1 VSDPTAG
8 ADWDAIENALHTCVV
23 AASKLP
29 QDHVYWG
36 LQTNSPRVGEPA
48 IELKFSLSDDDGT
61 PEVDTC
67 VNYLSLPSSAVTG
80 FDLSTSTLVVPG
92 HSCLTG
98 DGPVRLTS
106 DAGLPAPLVQ
116 GQEVWVI
123 APDVTHVRLART
135 FQNALDGIA
144 ITLATEGSGNRVLT
158 GTDHTLRAGE
168 EMIYTSRSCVSVTL
182 LMVCW
187 AVNGVGLNSA
197 FATLRRVAS
206 RLVLPSVAGILAA
219 ANIGVLD
226 VDKVKTIKGIRNAV
240 QFEPRAVL
248 DVILSIPVEEGEFGG
263 IIERINLQ
271 RLAGGGLSE
280 GPAEFIPA

>member
-1 VSDPTAG
+1 MSDPTVG

-29 QDHVYWG
+29 PEQVYWG
-36 LQTNSPRVGEPA
+36 LQTNAPRPSELA

-61 PEVDTC
+61 PEVDHA
-67 VNYLSLPSSAVTG
+67 VNYLALPSSPVTA
-80 FDLSTSTLVVPG
+80 FDLPTSTLTVPG
-92 HSCLTG
+92 HSTLTG
-98 DGPVRLTS
+98 DGPVVLSST
-106 DAGLPAPLVQ
+106 AAMPAPLAP

-123 APDVTHVRLART
+123 APDVNHVRLART
-135 FQNALDGIA
+135 FQDALDGVA
-144 ITLATEGSGNRVLT
+144 ITLTTEGSGDRVLT

-182 LMVCW
+182 LMTCW

-206 RLVLPSVAGILAA
+206 RLVLPSVADILAQ

-226 VDKVKTIKGIRNAV
+226 IDKVKTIKGIRNAV
-240 QFEPRAVL
+240 QFEPRALL
-248 DVILSIPVEEGEFGG
+248 DVILSVPVEEGEFGG

-271 RLAGGGLSE
+271 RLAGGGLPE
-280 GPAEFIPA
+280 GPAEFIPE